1 VTSDLSGLGEEL
13 KSVGKGGEKDG
24 IYVLP
29 LLNRR
34 EDEVVETLMNFLV
47 RLREMPYEELL
58 ALKRRA
64 FLLADTFS
72 WREKIKNYVSAVE
85 LVLTQGL

>member
-1 VTSDLSGLGEEL
+1 
-13 KSVGKGGEKDG
+13 
-24 IYVLP
+24 
-29 LLNRR
+29 
-34 EDEVVETLMNFLV
+34 
-47 RLREMPYEELL
+47 MPYEELL

-72 WREKIKNYVSAVE
+72 WREKIKNYVTAVE